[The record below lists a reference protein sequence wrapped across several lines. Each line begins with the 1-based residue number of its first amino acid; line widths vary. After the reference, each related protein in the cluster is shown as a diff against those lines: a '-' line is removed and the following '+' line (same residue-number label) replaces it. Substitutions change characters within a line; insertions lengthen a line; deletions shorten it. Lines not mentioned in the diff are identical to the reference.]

1 MQFVEKYDY
10 KLQRKLVIVNHKT
23 NTCTYVT
30 QHDKTH
36 KNVPEIKN
44 ELLVSYERTTL

>member
-1 MQFVEKYDY
+1 MQICK
-10 KLQRKLVIVNHKT
+10 
-23 NTCTYVT
+23 YVT

-44 ELLVSYERTTL
+44 ELLVSYERATREKIISIMHSVGKLRTLQVEKQ